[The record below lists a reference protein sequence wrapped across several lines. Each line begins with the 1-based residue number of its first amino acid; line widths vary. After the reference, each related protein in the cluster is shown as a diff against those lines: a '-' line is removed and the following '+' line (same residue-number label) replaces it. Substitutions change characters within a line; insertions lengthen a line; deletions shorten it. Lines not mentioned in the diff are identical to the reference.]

1 MKLKN
6 SKFHSDSII
15 KPKLL
20 LPAGDR
26 ECMDAAVANGADSV
40 YFGIDRFNA
49 RMRAHNFT
57 FSELPELM
65 RFLHEW
71 GVSGYVT
78 FNTLIFENELS
89 EAEFLLRK
97 IIQSGVDAA
106 IVQDIGICRLIRD
119 LSPDF
124 PIHGSTQMSLTS
136 SGGIKFAENL
146 GVELVALGREC
157 SISEIYRIQ
166 QERKLGRDS
175 KECEIFPLEVFIH
188 GALCISYSGQCV
200 ASKTLGGR
208 SANRGECA
216 QPCRLPY
223 QLIVDGKI
231 VSNIPCY
238 LLSPKDLIGLE
249 KIPDLILAGV
259 TCFKVEG
266 RLKSPSYVANIT
278 RIYREAIDL
287 VWEEVN
293 QKDFSLSLCRKKLK
307 QFANLNRHK
316 IEVIFSR
323 GLGNGWLEGVQHQ
336 SLCPGKYSAN
346 KGALIGKVI
355 STSKD
360 KVLVQSDYSII
371 PGEGLA
377 FADQKTE
384 RTIQAG
390 NVYHV
395 SKQGKKFLLEFSRKL
410 FQCDKLKEGNLV
422 YKTSSPELEKSLRQS
437 YSTFK
442 QFTRKPLFCR
452 VKGDFGT
459 SLSLIFS
466 DEQGR
471 TVVGKSK
478 SILLKANSKG
488 LTPDV
493 LRQQLGRLGDTP
505 FQLENLDSELPEDCI
520 LPFSELN
527 SLRRT
532 LCEELIS
539 QRRTS
544 VKWQM
549 YSQKNSSI
557 RNSISIGEDK
567 KSEEWSLSVLVRSTE
582 QFVAALRADVDLI
595 YCTPEILK
603 KCELSLSKYINSKP
617 IPKIFFFLPRVFMP
631 GEESTL
637 EAGKRVKSDGILIRN
652 PDQLQYFQG
661 VNCCGDFSL
670 NITNSLSADYYK
682 NNWNLKWLTFSYD
695 LNISQIAEL
704 CSQIPPLWFE
714 FVLHQRIPLFY
725 TAYCL
730 YCRHLSH
737 AQHFPHCGMP
747 CEHHHLALR
756 DRVSEEHIILTDQ
769 GCRNTI
775 FNSRIQTAC
784 KSVEQLIDLGI
795 RKFRLE
801 FTTESAS
808 ETKEVIYL
816 YRQLL
821 EKKISGEQL
830 WSLLDE
836 KKFALTRGNF

>member
-1 MKLKN
+1 MKK
-6 SKFHSDSII
+6 IE
-15 KPKLL
+15 LL
-20 LPAGDR
+20 APAGDR
-26 ECMDAAVANGADSV
+26 ESFIAALQNGADAIYLGGTLFSA
-40 YFGIDRFNA
+40 RANAKNFNDEDLQWA
-49 RMRAHNFT
+49 VSYAH
-57 FSELPELM
+57 LY
-65 RFLHEW
+65 
-71 GVSGYVT
+71 GVKVYVT
-78 FNTLIFENELS
+78 LNTLYKDS
-89 EAEFLLRK
+89 EMDTLKSYLIK
-97 IIQSGVDAA
+97 LYDIQVDAL
-106 IVQDIGICRLIRD
+106 IIQDIGLFD
-119 LSPDF
+119 LVRSLYPDF
-124 PIHGSTQMSLTS
+124 EVHISTQASVMNSYGSRYFEEKGAHRVVL
-136 SGGIKFAENL
+136 ARENTL
-146 GVELVALGREC
+146 E
-157 SISEIYRIQ
+157 EIQNICHQ
-166 QERKLGRDS
+166 TNL
-175 KECEIFPLEVFIH
+175 EIEVFVH
-188 GALCISYSGQCV
+188 GAMCVCYSGQCLM
-200 ASKTLGGR
+200 SSTLLGR
-208 SANRGECA
+208 SGNRGECA
-216 QPCRLPY
+216 QPCRMRYSLWEKG
-223 QLIVDGKI
+223 QNGDRRIETKG
-231 VSNIPCY
+231 NY

-395 SKQGKKFLLEFSRKL
+395 SKQGKKYLLEFSRKL

-459 SLSLIFS
+459 RLSLTFS

-617 IPKIFFFLPRVFMP
+617 IPKIFFFLPRIFMP

>member
-1 MKLKN
+1 MKRNFKTIELLAPAKNKECAIAAINAGADAIYIGPDSFGARKKAGNSIEDLKDIVNYAHKFLVKIYVTVNTILYDNELKN
-6 SKFHSDSII
+6 VE
-15 KPKLL
+15 KLVWDL
-20 LPAGDR
+20 
-26 ECMDAAVANGADSV
+26 
-40 YFGIDRFNA
+40 Y
-49 RMRAHNFT
+49 
-57 FSELPELM
+57 
-65 RFLHEW
+65 
-71 GVSGYVT
+71 
-78 FNTLIFENELS
+78 
-89 EAEFLLRK
+89 K
-97 IIQSGVDAA
+97 IGVDAV
-106 IVQDIGICRLIRD
+106 IFQDFSFFKMNL
-119 LSPDF
+119 P
-124 PIHGSTQMSLTS
+124 PIALHASTQCNNDTLEK
-136 SGGIKFAENL
+136 IKFLKNMNVQRVVL
-146 GVELVALGREC
+146 PREF
-157 SISEIYRIQ
+157 SIDEINQVTQNIDI
-166 QERKLGRDS
+166 ET
-175 KECEIFPLEVFIH
+175 EVFVH
-188 GALCISYSGQCV
+188 GALCVCYSGQCYF
-200 ASKTLGGR
+200 SNYIGGR

-238 LLSPKDLIGLE
+238 LLSPKDLICLE

-617 IPKIFFFLPRVFMP
+617 IPKIFFFLPRIFMP

-784 KSVEQLIDLGI
+784 KSVEQLIDLVKTIFEG
-795 RKFRLE
+795 
-801 FTTESAS
+801 
-808 ETKEVIYL
+808 
-816 YRQLL
+816 Q
-821 EKKISGEQL
+821 
-830 WSLLDE
+830 
-836 KKFALTRGNF
+836 